1 MKLTFIPFNDELN
14 SAINC
19 SEVEA
24 MFLQIHFFSAD
35 YQLPPISLSN
45 YSSTSRNNYSFCPA
59 VDSRQAHLVKN

>member
-1 MKLTFIPFNDELN
+1 MKLTFIPFNCELN

-24 MFLQIHFFSAD
+24 MFLQIHFFSTD
-35 YQLPPISLSN
+35 CRLPLILLSN
-45 YSSTSRNNYSFCPA
+45 YSSPSRNNYSFCPA